1 MYTVILE
8 CDSGHAFEG
17 WFDSVEDY
25 EARLEQTGFSCPV
38 CDSEFVMRKSSA
50 HSKPGRAL
58 MELARRIRH
67 QSDRGIDQ
75 SGSQYFKL
83 LLD

>member
-1 MYTVILE
+1 MYTVELE

-17 WFDSVEDY
+17 WFDSSEDY
-25 EARLEQTGFSCPV
+25 ETRLQDTGFSCPV

-50 HSKPGRAL
+50 QSKPGRAL

-67 QSDRGIDQ
+67 ESKRDVDQ